1 LARAIVSRLLQLGP
15 LVVATTHYPELKAYA
30 FATPGV
36 ENASVEFDVETL
48 APTYRLMTGVPGRS
62 NALAIAGRLGM
73 PGEILEAAS
82 GMLDPD
88 ELRVDSLLQDI
99 RRRRDEADAFL
110 QRARAEEEQARTLR
124 DSASRELQQ
133 AEHARRGA
141 RTEALAE
148 AESELEEARQTL
160 KRLRRDR
167 ESLQITREHLDE
179 RRREVDQATNR
190 VRTFRREK
198 LKSPAAT
205 PGRKPILAGDR
216 VRVIPLDQ
224 EGEVTAVDGGMA
236 DVMLGALKTRQPV
249 GALER
254 LGRAR
259 EEQSPRPIV
268 MPAASGPVNLELD
281 LRGYRAAEIEAM
293 LDEYLE
299 HAYRAGMPFVRIIHG
314 KGTGALRKVVKD
326 VLSSHPAVAS
336 HEIAP
341 ANQGGDGATVAL
353 LRGT

>member
-1 LARAIVSRLLQLGP
+1 
-15 LVVATTHYPELKAYA
+15 
-30 FATPGV
+30 
-36 ENASVEFDVETL
+36 
-48 APTYRLMTGVPGRS
+48 
-62 NALAIAGRLGM
+62 
-73 PGEILEAAS
+73 
-82 GMLDPD
+82 
-88 ELRVDSLLQDI
+88 
-99 RRRRDEADAFL
+99 
-110 QRARAEEEQARTLR
+110 
-124 DSASRELQQ
+124 
-133 AEHARRGA
+133 
-141 RTEALAE
+141 
-148 AESELEEARQTL
+148 
-160 KRLRRDR
+160 
-167 ESLQITREHLDE
+167 
-179 RRREVDQATNR
+179 
-190 VRTFRREK
+190 
-198 LKSPAAT
+198 
-205 PGRKPILAGDR
+205 